1 MNLQN
6 AIEEALRKIGLRI
19 KDKQVEAIITF
30 CYGQDIFFSL
40 PTGYGKSIIFTILPQ
55 VYDRIRGMIYA
66 CLYHVNTVAVHIGK
80 KGSVIVCISP
90 LNAIIVEQQAK
101 FVAMG
106 ISAEY
111 VREAQKNPMAWM
123 KMVNG

>member
-1 MNLQN
+1 MNLHN
-6 AIEEALRKIGLRI
+6 AIEEASRKIGLCL
-19 KDKQVEAIITF
+19 KDKQVEAIITL
-30 CYGQDIFFSL
+30 CSGQDTFISL
-40 PTGYGKSIIFTILPQ
+40 PTGYRKSIIFTILPQ
-55 VYDRIRGMIYA
+55 VYDKISGMIYG

-80 KGSVIVCISP
+80 KGSVIVWISP

-101 FVAMG
+101 FVAMS

-111 VREAQKNPMAWM
+111 VGEVQKNPMAWM